1 MFRALVIGA
10 IAFVIA
16 VLAGGP
22 TVAFLRR
29 QKLGKSISVD
39 APGSHAIK
47 AGTPTMGGVLI
58 FVTVLLV
65 TAPFNLAVDVIIR
78 RERLSILL
86 PFCVIAVTGIMGV
99 FDDFGSLQ
107 GRRNTSLTWRL
118 KLSVLFVVGLVSGFV
133 LWHPDLL
140 DLHVVRIPYG
150 GVHDIGWW
158 VIPLSVII
166 TVLITP
172 GVAIT
177 DGIDM
182 LEGLTT
188 ATAFAAYGIIAAFQ
202 GQPFL
207 GAFCFTVVGATLGFL
222 WYNAFPARVFM
233 GDAGALPLGS
243 ALAVVAL
250 MTGQFL
256 VLPFIAAVFIA
267 NAAADVLQI
276 GYFKWSGGKRL
287 FKKAP
292 LHHHFEL
299 MGWHETTVVMR
310 FWLVSII
317 GAMIGVGLAIKV

>member
-1 MFRALVIGA
+1 VFRALIIGV

-29 QKLGKSISVD
+29 LKVGKAISAD
-39 APGSHAIK
+39 QPGSHAIK
-47 AGTPTMGGVLI
+47 AGTPTMGGIIIV
-58 FVTVLLV
+58 VTVLIV
-65 TAPFNLAVDVIIR
+65 TAPFNL

-86 PFCVIAVTGIMGV
+86 PFCVIALTGVMG
-99 FDDFGSLQ
+99 FIDDLGTLQ
-107 GRRNTSLTWRL
+107 GRIGKGLSWRF
-118 KLSVLFVVGLVSGFV
+118 KLSVLLVVGTISGVV
-133 LWHPDLL
+133 LWHPRLL
-140 DLHVVRIPYG
+140 DLHTVRIPFG
-150 GVHDIGWW
+150 GVHDIGIW
-158 VIPLSVII
+158 VIPLSIII
-166 TVLITP
+166 TVCLTP

-207 GAFCFTVVGATLGFL
+207 GAFCLTVVGSTLGFL

-233 GDAGALPLGS
+233 GDTGALPLGS
-243 ALAVVAL
+243 ALSLVAI
-250 MTGQFL
+250 MTGQWI
-256 VLPFIAAVFIA
+256 VLPLIGAVFIA
-267 NAAADVLQI
+267 NAASDVMQI
-276 GYFKWSGGKRL
+276 LYFKWSGGKRL

-299 MGWHETTVVMR
+299 LGYHETTVVMR
-310 FWLVSII
+310 YWLVSLA
-317 GAMIGVGLAIKV
+317 GAMLGVGLAIKV

>member
-1 MFRALVIGA
+1 
-10 IAFVIA
+10 
-16 VLAGGP
+16 
-22 TVAFLRR
+22 
-29 QKLGKSISVD
+29 
-39 APGSHAIK
+39 
-47 AGTPTMGGVLI
+47 
-58 FVTVLLV
+58 
-65 TAPFNLAVDVIIR
+65 
-78 RERLSILL
+78 
-86 PFCVIAVTGIMGV
+86 
-99 FDDFGSLQ
+99 
-107 GRRNTSLTWRL
+107 
-118 KLSVLFVVGLVSGFV
+118 
-133 LWHPDLL
+133 
-140 DLHVVRIPYG
+140 
-150 GVHDIGWW
+150 
-158 VIPLSVII
+158 
-166 TVLITP
+166 LITP

-243 ALAVVAL
+243 ALSVVAL
-250 MTGQFL
+250 MTGQ
-256 VLPFIAAVFIA
+256 
-267 NAAADVLQI
+267 

>member
-1 MFRALVIGA
+1 VFRALVIGA
-10 IAFVIA
+10 IAFVLA

-22 TVAFLRR
+22 TVAYLRR
-29 QKLGKSISVD
+29 QKLGKAISVD

-58 FVTVLLV
+58 FVTTLLV
-65 TAPFNLAVDVIIR
+65 TAPFNLQ
-78 RERLSILL
+78 ERLSILL
-86 PFCVIAVTGIMGV
+86 PFSVIAVTGIMGIV
-99 FDDFGSLQ
+99 DDLGSLQ
-107 GRRNTSLTWRL
+107 GRPHKALTWRL
-118 KLSVLFVVGLVSGFV
+118 KLSVLVVVGFIAGFV

-140 DLHVVRIPYG
+140 DLHVMRVPYL
-150 GVHDIGWW
+150 GVYDIGWW
-158 VIPLSVII
+158 VIPLSVFI
-166 TVLITP
+166 TVLLTP
-172 GVAIT
+172 AVAIT

-207 GAFCFTVVGATLGFL
+207 GAFCFTVVGSVLGFL

-243 ALAVVAL
+243 ALSVVAL

-256 VLPFIAAVFIA
+256 VLPLIAAVFIA

-310 FWLVSII
+310 FWLVSVI
-317 GAMIGVGLAIKV
+317 GAMLGVGLAIKV